1 MTRRAPFITI
11 VFVFLLAHAVAPAVA
26 QPAKPEALPTGEA
39 VLAKYVEASGGLA
52 AFDAI
57 KNRVIHAT
65 MQIPAA
71 GLTMKTTVY
80 AARPDRLLTVVES
93 DVIGK
98 IESGVADG
106 VAWENSAMRGPIV
119 REGQERA
126 NALREAT
133 FDRLVYWRT
142 AFKSA
147 ECVGADTVEGKR
159 AFKVVMTPDGGSPL
173 TLYFDADSGLL
184 ARVESTYEGPEGKFP
199 LVASLGDYRSVDGI
213 KMAFTSKVSVAGQE
227 RTVTIERVEQNV
239 DMPAD
244 RFALPAEIKALVKK

>member
-1 MTRRAPFITI
+1 MTKRATFMA
-11 VFVFLLAHAVAPAVA
+11 VVVAFLLLHVVAPAVA

-57 KNRVIHAT
+57 KNRVTHAT
-65 MQIPAA
+65 LQIPAS

-98 IESGVADG
+98 VESGVTDG
-106 VAWENSAMRGPIV
+106 VVWENSAIRGPIV
-119 REGQERA
+119 KEGQERA
-126 NALREAT
+126 NTLRDAT
-133 FDRLVYWRT
+133 FERLVYWRT
-142 AFKSA
+142 VFKSA
-147 ECVGADTVEGKR
+147 ECVGTDTVEGKR
-159 AFKVVMTPDGGSPL
+159 AFKVVMTPDSGSPL

-184 ARVESTYEGPEGKFP
+184 ARAEWTYEGAEGKFP
-199 LVASLGDYRSVDGI
+199 LVASFSDYRSVDGI

-227 RTVTIERVEQNV
+227 RTVAIERVEHNV

-244 RFALPAEIKALVKK
+244 RFALPAEIKALLKK